1 VIKGLKG
8 EVVKIEHFDDKDI
21 LSVILES
28 GNIDDLH
35 KELKNI
41 GEVDKILPDNLEDK
55 VEVKIEII
63 K

>member
-41 GEVDKILPDNLEDK
+41 GEVDEILPENLEDK
-55 VEVKIEII
+55 VEVKIKII